1 MSKQSI
7 IVRSDFKLALN
18 NNDRNLSSLKK
29 DKQCIN
35 SLLDYYSDDKKSM
48 MSMLDYFTGKIN
60 KHENINLIL
69 EDGHYATKEE
79 YERRKKYINKQFNNS
94 NVWRL
99 VLSIDK
105 DLVESNIKWKDL
117 EVKLAKEI
125 LPNFFKKMGFEDNK
139 KMCYQFSLH
148 MNTKHPHFHIAF
160 MERSPNTRGYDNL
173 LQYRRNGKI
182 PNNCIK
188 YLMNETILCIERE
201 KKFRPL
207 SVNLSKELEELKQ
220 YFNPND
226 KNFILYDKNN
236 ILLEEKILTL
246 GKRLEEINKN
256 QNNKLKYNSIND
268 EQILKLTNDIKNDL
282 FNDKSLNKTKSK
294 FNESVLTMNN
304 YLKDISKRNNIKYTD
319 LSYTLNKEKYL
330 NNYIYNA
337 IVNYANKHYKKQE
350 GKIIS
355 SNDILQSI
363 ILNVYRHNK
372 KVTRKDIIRNS
383 FNNNYH
389 IKQETIE
396 AIKNINREMDEV
408 AEEFYKINDLIK

>member
-160 MERSPNTRGYDNL
+160 MERSPNTRGYDNV

-182 PNNCIK
+182 QNNCIK

-207 SVNLSKELEELKQ
+207 SVNLSKDLEELKK

-246 GKRLEEINKN
+246 GKQLKEINKIK
-256 QNNKLKYNSIND
+256 NNKLKYNSIKD
-268 EQILKLTNDIKNDL
+268 EQIIKLTNEIKKEL
-282 FNDKSLNKTKSK
+282 FNDKSLNISKSE
-294 FNESVLTMNN
+294 FNKSIHFMNN
-304 YLKDISKRNNIKYTD
+304 YLKDISRRNNIKHTD
-319 LSYTLNKEKYL
+319 LSYTINKEKYL
-330 NNYIYNA
+330 DNYIYNV
-337 IVNYANKHYKKQE
+337 IVNYANKHYKKYE
-350 GKIIS
+350 DKIIS
-355 SNDILQSI
+355 SDDILHSI
-363 ILNVYRHNK
+363 ILNVYTKNK
-372 KVTRKDIIRNS
+372 NISKKEIVKNS
-383 FNNNYH
+383 FNSNYH

-396 AIKNINREMDEV
+396 AIKNLNREMEEY
-408 AEEFYKINDLIK
+408 AEEFFKMNELSR

>member
-1 MSKQSI
+1 MSRQSI

-29 DKQCIN
+29 DKQCID

-207 SVNLSKELEELKQ
+207 SVNLSK
-220 YFNPND
+220 
-226 KNFILYDKNN
+226 
-236 ILLEEKILTL
+236 
-246 GKRLEEINKN
+246 
-256 QNNKLKYNSIND
+256 
-268 EQILKLTNDIKNDL
+268 
-282 FNDKSLNKTKSK
+282 
-294 FNESVLTMNN
+294 
-304 YLKDISKRNNIKYTD
+304 
-319 LSYTLNKEKYL
+319 
-330 NNYIYNA
+330 
-337 IVNYANKHYKKQE
+337 
-350 GKIIS
+350 
-355 SNDILQSI
+355 
-363 ILNVYRHNK
+363 
-372 KVTRKDIIRNS
+372 
-383 FNNNYH
+383 
-389 IKQETIE
+389 
-396 AIKNINREMDEV
+396 
-408 AEEFYKINDLIK
+408 